1 LASHSILEAAR
12 KLKITNVV
20 LASSETLIGIP
31 LLEHPTKLPITE
43 ETTRAP
49 HSAYSLGKLM
59 GEHLADQ
66 YAVWCPESKYMSLRF
81 SNVMLESE
89 YAGFEDWQKDP
100 ALRYW
105 NCWGY
110 IDARDGASAIHA
122 ALVKK
127 TTGHHQYLVAN
138 NNTCMRMP
146 NTDLIKATFPNT
158 PYEPVNKD
166 DPNESLLC
174 IAKATRELGWTPKHD
189 WK

>member
-1 LASHSILEAAR
+1 
-12 KLKITNVV
+12 
-20 LASSETLIGIP
+20 
-31 LLEHPTKLPITE
+31 
-43 ETTRAP
+43 
-49 HSAYSLGKLM
+49 M

-66 YAVWCPESKYMSLRF
+66 YAVWNPESKYISLRF

-138 NNTCMRMP
+138 ANTCMRMP
-146 NTDLIKATFPNT
+146 TRELIKSTFPNT

-166 DPNESLLC
+166 DPNETLLS
-174 IAKATRELGWTPKHD
+174 IEKATRELEWTPKHD